1 MIQRYHD
8 AGFPAVAI
16 TTSEEERLERLI
28 VEELGQ
34 NCKIASVSATGGLR
48 DVRAQAL
55 LDDKADYRKAF
66 AWASKAQDNVLIV
79 YDFQHVI
86 RNAGAYRSL
95 KDQFPALKANGSM
108 VVLVAPSWSLPLE
121 LEHDLPILELP
132 LPTRDQLDA
141 ALRIA
146 CEGIKING
154 KVSDLLDAAA
164 GLALQEAENTFAL
177 ASLSGDIDQG
187 IVTAEKMRLIK
198 SSGYLEVF
206 PAVDP
211 RLIGGLDNYKMYM
224 LGEALPV
231 KGDPDLAVKG
241 ILFVGI
247 PGCIAGD
254 TELTYLRGSR
264 KGGRTIKLADFYHK
278 FNGLPTSTRPWE
290 DITMPTFL
298 HSMDG
303 ERTVFYNRVVSVLE
317 AGIKPLLKMTF
328 DDGSHLR
335 LTENHPIATPNGFMA
350 ANSLTEGDI
359 VLARGSMKPIS
370 EGGRDLS
377 LRPPRILVNVKYHPY
392 GAYKEVAGYE
402 YTRVAR
408 ARLLVEARMNGIDY
422 AEFVH
427 CLKHNEERSRTLRFL
442 PQEMEVHHM
451 DEDTLNDDLGNLMVL
466 SKPEHARIH
475 GKTENF
481 NCEYLREVRVCGIEM
496 QPAEM
501 TYDIQMDYPANNFAA
516 NGIIVHNT
524 GKSLCSKAAGALL
537 GWPVLRADVG
547 ALKGS
552 LVGQSEANM
561 RGMLKLADAV
571 APCILWLDEIEK
583 GIGGYASSAN
593 TDSGVTLG
601 MVGTLLTWMQEHSSS
616 VLTIATCNDYRK
628 LPPELTRA
636 GRFDE
641 RFFVDLPNLVEREE
655 IAKVHLGR
663 LNISGDLIQHAAD
676 IAVLTDTWT
685 GAEIEQLVKSA
696 ARRTQRKLTLD
707 SIKEAAATIK
717 PLAKVDPEGMEALR
731 RWGRECMTLAN
742 SPEEQKTSGRKVKR

>member
-1 MIQRYHD
+1 MIRRYND

-16 TTSEEERLERLI
+16 ATAEEERLQRLI
-28 VEELGQ
+28 AEDLPPESKV
-34 NCKIASVSATGGLR
+34 CSISSTGGLR
-48 DVRAQAL
+48 DVRSGQL

-66 AWASKAQDNVLIV
+66 SWAGKAKDNILIC

-86 RNAGAYRSL
+86 RNAGAYRAL
-95 KDQFPALKANGSM
+95 KDQFPAMKANGSM
-108 VVLVAPSWSLPLE
+108 VVLVAPAWSLPLE
-121 LEHDLPILELP
+121 LEHDLPVLELP
-132 LPTRDQLDA
+132 LPTREQLGY
-141 ALRIA
+141 ALRTC
-146 CEGIKING
+146 CEGMEING
-154 KVSDLLDAAA
+154 KVSDILDAAA
-164 GLALQEAENTFAL
+164 GLSLQEAENTFAL
-177 ASLSGDIDQG
+177 ASLTGDIDQG

-211 RLIGGLDNYKMYM
+211 RLIGGLDAYKMYM
-224 LGEALPV
+224 LQHVLPN
-231 KGDPDLAVKG
+231 KQDPDLYVRG
-241 ILFVGI
+241 ILFVGV
-247 PGCIAGD
+247 PGCLAGD
-254 TELTYLRGSR
+254 TELIYLRGSR
-264 KGGRTIKLADFYHK
+264 KGGRAIKLADFHRK

-290 DITMPTFL
+290 DITMPIFL
-298 HSMDG
+298 HSMNG

-328 DDGSHLR
+328 DDGSQLR
-335 LTENHPIATPNGFMA
+335 LTENHPIATPNGFLE
-350 ANSLTEGDI
+350 ANRLTEGDV
-359 VLARGSMKPIS
+359 VLARGSMKPVS

-377 LRPPRILVNVKYHPY
+377 LRPPRIIVNTKYHPY
-392 GAYKEVAGYE
+392 GSFKETSGYE
-402 YTRVAR
+402 YMRVFR
-408 ARLLVEARMNGIDY
+408 ARLVIEARMNGMDY
-422 AEFVH
+422 EEFVH
-427 CLKHNEERSRTLRFL
+427 CLKHNEERSKQLRYL
-442 PQEMEVHHM
+442 PQEVEVHHM

-466 SKPEHARIH
+466 FKPVH
-475 GKTENF
+475 GQTENF
-481 NCEYLREVRVCGIEM
+481 HCEYLKEVRVCGIELQ
-496 QPAEM
+496 QPEM

-571 APCILWLDEIEK
+571 APCCLWLDEIEK

-641 RFFVDLPNLVEREE
+641 RFFVDLPSMIERQE
-655 IAKVHLGR
+655 IATVHLDR
-663 LNISGDLIQHAAD
+663 LKMTTALSGE
-676 IAVLTDTWT
+676 IASLTDGWT

-696 ARRTQRKLTLD
+696 ARRTQRKITLEAV
-707 SIKEAAATIK
+707 KEAALTIK
-717 PLAKVDPEGMEALR
+717 PISKIDPEGTEQLR
-731 RWGRECMTLAN
+731 QWGRNCLTLAN
-742 SPEEQKTSGRKVKR
+742 SPDEQKATGRKVKR